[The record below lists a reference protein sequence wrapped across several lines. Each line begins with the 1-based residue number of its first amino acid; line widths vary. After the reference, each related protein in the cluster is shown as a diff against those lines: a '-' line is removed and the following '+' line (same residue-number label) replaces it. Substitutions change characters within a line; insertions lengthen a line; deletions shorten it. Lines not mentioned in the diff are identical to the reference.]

1 MNNMNNIYSTN
12 NKDGQKPW
20 YKSKTI
26 WFNVITMLL
35 GCFQLVNQTFPIPA
49 QYLAYINAGG
59 NLILRFITDTKL
71 TSN

>member
-1 MNNMNNIYSTN
+1 MNMNNIYQTN
-12 NKDGQKPW
+12 NDGKKPW

-26 WFNVITMLL
+26 WFNIITICL
-35 GCFQLVNQTFPIPA
+35 GFFQVVNQNIPIPA
-49 QYLAYINAGG
+49 QYLAYINAVG